1 MELTALTE
9 LFSSV
14 GLPIAL
20 VVVLLFV
27 IYQMGKRQNEQAE
40 LSMQRVQERCKERE
54 EWLHEEIKENRLIN
68 EKAIDTIGR
77 YAEKLDNIQS
87 DVKEIK
93 QDITLLMLNGGNHHE
108 SQRED
113 Y

>member
-27 IYQMGKRQNEQAE
+27 IYMMGKRMNEQADRNMA
-40 LSMQRVQERCKERE
+40 SVQERCKERE
-54 EWLHEEIKENRLIN
+54 ERLYEEIKENRIVN

-93 QDITLLMLNGGNHHE
+93 QDITLLMLNGGGHHD
-108 SQRED
+108 S
-113 Y
+113 